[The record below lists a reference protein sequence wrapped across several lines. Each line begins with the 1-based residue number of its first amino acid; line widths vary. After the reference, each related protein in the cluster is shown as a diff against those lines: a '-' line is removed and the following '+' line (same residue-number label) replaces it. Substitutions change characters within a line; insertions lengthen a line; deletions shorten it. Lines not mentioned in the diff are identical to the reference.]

1 VIANIVFTL
10 TGADRVGIVDE
21 VTQLLLRLGGNIET
35 SRMARLGGEFA
46 ILMLVALPSEQLAN
60 LGPGIKRLTDQ
71 GYKVTTTQTRQLEA
85 GAHDDW
91 RPYRI
96 EVQGADHEGI
106 IHDIARALAR
116 SGINIESMETGTA
129 RASTSGTMLFSMT
142 AIVAVPRNP
151 ADPNWERT
159 LAETA
164 RRMNV
169 DIKVT
174 PSVSV

>member
-1 VIANIVFTL
+1 MIANIVLTL

-21 VTQLLLRLGGNIET
+21 VTQLLLKLGGNIET

-46 ILMLVALPSEQLAN
+46 ILMLVALPADQLAN
-60 LGPGIKRLTDQ
+60 LEPSVKRLTDQ
-71 GYKVTTTQTRQLEA
+71 GYKVTTTLTRQTPADAEA
-85 GAHDDW
+85 GW

-129 RASTSGTMLFSMT
+129 RASTSGTMLFSM
-142 AIVAVPRNP
+142 AAVVAVPRAP

-164 RRMNV
+164 RRLNV

-174 PSVSV
+174 PSVTV